1 MDFASL
7 LGIISG
13 IALIISAIFLGGNA
27 DVFLNVPGLMIVA
40 GGTLAATLLTVNFK
54 DVTNAFKAAWIVFT
68 RDNTNPQEM
77 IDTMLELSRVSHR
90 HGLLKLGD
98 VESDSHVLKRACN
111 LLAEAAS
118 EQVIRNTLQ
127 NEIDSLIARHHSVQ
141 DVFRKMGAYAPA
153 FGMLGTLIG
162 LIQMLSQL
170 SNPETIGPAMA
181 VALLTT
187 FYGSLLAT
195 VVFLPIAGKLHARTL
210 AEVTNLEI
218 IREGCISILT
228 NDHYMHVYEQLA
240 SYLPEAQRKPVKL
253 GKQQKEAAADGGAA
267 KGNAGK
273 AAAGKQQKP
282 AGPRG

>member
-13 IALIISAIFLGGNA
+13 LALIISAIFIGGSA
-27 DVFLNVPGLMIVA
+27 DVFVNVPGMMIVF
-40 GGTLAATLLTVNFK
+40 GGTAAATLLTVQFK
-54 DVTNAFKAAWIVFT
+54 DVINAFKGAFVVFT
-68 RDNTNPQEM
+68 SDKTNPREM
-77 IDTMLELSRVSHR
+77 IDTMMELSRVSHR
-90 HGLLKLGD
+90 HGLLALNE
-98 VESDSHVLKRACN
+98 VRSDSHVLQRACD

-127 NEIDSLIARHHSVQ
+127 NEVDSLISRHHAVQ
-141 DVFRKMGAYAPA
+141 DVFKKMATFAPA

-170 SNPETIGPAMA
+170 DDPESIGPAMA

-187 FYGSLLAT
+187 FYGSVLAT
-195 VVFLPIAGKLHARTL
+195 MVFIPIAGKLRARTL

-228 NDHYMHVYEQLA
+228 NDHYMHVYEQLS
-240 SYLPEAQRKPVKL
+240 SYIPEAQRKSISPS
-253 GKQQKEAAADGGAA
+253 AGA
-267 KGNAGK
+267 GS
-273 AAAGKQQKP
+273 
-282 AGPRG
+282 

>member
-13 IALIISAIFLGGNA
+13 LALIVSAIVMGGSA
-27 DVFLNVPGLMIVA
+27 DVFVNIPGIMIVI
-40 GGTLAATLLTVNFK
+40 GGTTAATLLTVQFK
-54 DVTNAFKAAWIVFT
+54 DVLNAFRGAFIVFT
-68 RDNTNPQEM
+68 SDKTNPREM
-77 IDTMLELSRVSHR
+77 IDTMMELSRVSHR
-90 HGLLKLGD
+90 HGLLALSE
-98 VESDSHVLKRACN
+98 VRSDSHVLQRACD

-127 NEIDSLIARHHSVQ
+127 NEIESLMSRHHAVQ
-141 DVFRKMGAYAPA
+141 DVFRKMGTYAPA

-170 SNPETIGPAMA
+170 DTPEAIGPAMA

-187 FYGSLLAT
+187 FYGSFLAT
-195 VVFLPIAGKLHARTL
+195 MVFNPIAGKLKARTL

-228 NDHYMHVYEQLA
+228 NDHYMHVYEQLS
-240 SYLPEAQRKPVKL
+240 SYIPEAQRKQISPSM
-253 GKQQKEAAADGGAA
+253 GG
-267 KGNAGK
+267 
-273 AAAGKQQKP
+273 
-282 AGPRG
+282 

>member
-13 IALIISAIFLGGNA
+13 LALIVSAILIGGNA
-27 DVFLNVPGLMIVA
+27 DVFVNVPGMMIVF
-40 GGTLAATLLTVNFK
+40 GGTTAATLLTVQFK
-54 DVTNAFKAAWIVFT
+54 DVLNAFKGAFIVFT
-68 RDNTNPQEM
+68 SDKTNPQEM

-90 HGLLKLGD
+90 HGLLKLSE
-98 VESDSHVLKRACN
+98 VQSDSHVLQRACD

-127 NEIDSLIARHHSVQ
+127 NEIDSLISRHHAVQ
-141 DVFRKMGAYAPA
+141 DVFRKMGAFAPA

-170 SNPETIGPAMA
+170 DNPNAIGPAMA

-187 FYGSLLAT
+187 FYGSMLST
-195 VVFLPIAGKLHARTL
+195 MVFVPIAGKLKARTL
-210 AEVTNLEI
+210 SEVTNLEI

-228 NDHYMHVYEQLA
+228 NDHYMHVYEQLS
-240 SYLPEAQRKPVKL
+240 SYIPEAQRKQIAI
-253 GKQQKEAAADGGAA
+253 GKPG
-267 KGNAGK
+267 
-273 AAAGKQQKP
+273 
-282 AGPRG
+282 

>member
-13 IALIISAIFLGGNA
+13 IALIISAIFLGGQP
-27 DVFLNVPGLMIVA
+27 DVFINVPGIMIVV
-40 GGTLAATLLTVNFK
+40 GGTIAATLLTMQFK
-54 DVTNAFKAAWIVFT
+54 DVLNAFKAAYIVFT
-68 RDNTNPQEM
+68 RDKTSAPDM
-77 IDTMLELSRVSHR
+77 IDTMIELSKISQR
-90 HGLLKLGD
+90 HGLLKMTH
-98 VESDSHVLKRACN
+98 VKTDSKVLKRACN

-127 NEIDSLIARHHSVQ
+127 NEIDSLAARHFATQ

-162 LIQMLSQL
+162 LIQMLNQL
-170 SNPETIGPAMA
+170 DNPDSLGPAMA

-195 VVFLPIAGKLHARTL
+195 MVFLPIAGKLRQRTI

-218 IREGCISILT
+218 VREGSISILT
-228 NDHYMHVYEQLA
+228 NDHYAHVYEQLSA
-240 SYLPEAQRKPVKL
+240 YLPENQRKSILPS
-253 GKQQKEAAADGGAA
+253 Q
-267 KGNAGK
+267 
-273 AAAGKQQKP
+273 
-282 AGPRG
+282 R